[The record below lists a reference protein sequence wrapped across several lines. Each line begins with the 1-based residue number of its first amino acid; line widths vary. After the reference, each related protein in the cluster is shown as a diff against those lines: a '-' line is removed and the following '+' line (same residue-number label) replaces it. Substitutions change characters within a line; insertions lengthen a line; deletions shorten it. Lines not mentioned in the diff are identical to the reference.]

1 MEWSSR
7 DVGRTTGVTSR
18 TLRHY
23 DAIGLL
29 RPTRTGSGGYR
40 YYDEACL
47 IRLQQILLLRELGL
61 DLATI
66 GNLLDDDGDDV
77 VDALQAHL
85 RRLRD
90 EQHRLERIAASVSR
104 TITMIKE
111 GGDLVPEQV
120 FDGFDH
126 TQYRDEVQQ
135 RWGKQ
140 AWASG
145 DRWWRSMSDAER
157 TEWTDLATTLAADW
171 VAAAE
176 TGAAPDSDVA
186 QQLAARHVAWL
197 GSIPGAP
204 TVNGRPAPEYVTSL
218 GEMYVADERFA
229 ANYGGTAGA
238 ALVRDALRIHLDR
251 P

>member
-29 RPTRTGSGGYR
+29 RPSRTGSGGYR
-40 YYDEACL
+40 FYDEACL
-47 IRLQQILLLRELGL
+47 LRLQQILLLRELGL

-66 GNLLDDDGDDV
+66 RHLLDDGGDV
-77 VDALQAHL
+77 VDALQAHQ

-90 EQHRLERIAASVSR
+90 EQHRLERIAASVCR
-104 TITMIKE
+104 TITVIKE
-111 GGDLVPEQV
+111 GGDLVPEQI

-126 TQYRDEVQQ
+126 TQYRDEVQE
-135 RWGKQ
+135 RWGEQ
-140 AWASG
+140 AWANG

-157 TEWTDLATTLAADW
+157 KEWADRAETLAADW
-171 VAAAE
+171 TAAAQS
-176 TGAAPDSDVA
+176 GAAPDSDMA
-186 QQLAARHVAWL
+186 QRLAARHVAWL

-204 TVNGRPAPEYVTSL
+204 TVDGRPAPEYVTSL
-218 GEMYVADERFA
+218 GDMYVADERFA

-238 ALVRDALRIHLDR
+238 TLVRDALRIHLARD
-251 P
+251 